1 MRALSSRGW
10 FWVAQIGGWV
20 AYASS
25 LFLTFLP
32 GMEPGRRVA
41 VLLNK
46 ELRAVVGIVLSLG
59 LLRLYRRLTP
69 EPVVSGRVAA
79 IALFASLVTGI
90 AGYFVHA
97 AIMVGLGLQ
106 PSFAVFLD
114 PTTAPRSIL
123 EFVFAFLVWSA
134 AYFGVLV
141 WRRSEEREREAAE
154 ARRLAQ
160 EAQLQMLAYQLNP
173 HFLFNALTSIRAMI
187 DEDRGRARQMVTQLA
202 AFLRHALVERALD
215 TTTLAAELDAL
226 QGYLAIEQIRFEE
239 RLAIETRV
247 DPAAEPCAIPAF
259 LIHPLRENAIKH
271 GARDGAEGPL
281 RVRLEATVTDGV
293 LRVEVWTTGSL
304 AVGAPDAPVPN
315 ADHRGDDL
323 GFAAASPNGTSGAGI
338 GVRNVRERLAR
349 LFPGRHR
356 FALSDEHGWVRAL
369 VELPAHAGRALPAP
383 PSPA

>member
-59 LLRLYRRLTP
+59 LLRLYRRITP
-69 EPVVSGRVAA
+69 EPEVSGRVAA
-79 IALFASLVTGI
+79 IALAASVVTGI
-90 AGYFVHA
+90 AGYFAHA
-97 AIMVGLGLQ
+97 AIMVGIGLQ
-106 PSFAVFLD
+106 PSFAIFLD
-114 PTTAPRSIL
+114 ATTAPRSIL

-134 AYFGVLV
+134 AYFGVLT
-141 WRRSEEREREAAE
+141 WRRSQEREREAME

-187 DEDRGRARQMVTQLA
+187 DEDRGRARQMVTELA
-202 AFLRHALVERALD
+202 AFLRHALVERALA

-226 QGYLAIEQIRFEE
+226 RGYLAIEQIRFEE
-239 RLAIETRV
+239 RLAIETHV
-247 DPAAEPCAIPAF
+247 DEAAESCAIPPF
-259 LIHPLRENAIKH
+259 LIHPLLENAIKH
-271 GARDGAEGPL
+271 GARDNGGPL
-281 RVRLEATVTDGV
+281 RVKLDARVTGDM
-293 LRVEVWTTGSL
+293 LRVEVWNTGAL
-304 AVGAPDAPVPN
+304 ASRTPN
-315 ADHRGDDL
+315 DSHRGGEL
-323 GFAAASPNGTSGAGI
+323 GFADAAPNATGTGI

-356 FALSDEHGWVRAL
+356 FELTDEHGWVRAL
-369 VELPAHAGRALPAP
+369 VELPARAGQSSVA
-383 PSPA
+383 